1 MKNRALN
8 NWLLLL
14 KNWIEK
20 QIDSSKE
27 TEDFRV
33 NNIYNAVFVGKTTIE
48 SLCIYENF
56 KFKFEKEI
64 KKREDLANA
73 ELDAIDKYRTT
84 RAQRLKNI
92 IQDPIFDMPVNE
104 PIFVKPE

>member
-1 MKNRALN
+1 MKNKALN
-8 NWLLLL
+8 NWLSLAKKWL
-14 KNWIEK
+14 EK
-20 QIDSSKE
+20 QIEPSQE
-27 TEDFRV
+27 PNDFRV
-33 NNIYNAVFVGKTTIE
+33 NQMLNSVFSDKSTID

-92 IQDPIFDMPVNE
+92 IQDPILDMPVNE